1 MAHSGGG
8 SLAGVVKFKLFWEH
22 TIEGYQGTTT
32 MEGSDTKILTERF
45 RKMYP
50 NHRIIKIK
58 VVKNA

>member
-1 MAHSGGG
+1 MAGG
-8 SLAGVVKFKLFWEH
+8 VKFKLFWEH

-32 MEGSDTKILTERF
+32 MEGSDTKLLTERF

-58 VVKNA
+58 VVKSA